1 MLQIIYYFSATPPH
15 KPTEL
20 ISGVFY
26 QAQYLG
32 STFIFVH
39 DSCEGLEWTQHAH
52 DVIALIKV
60 NGVPYNNVASIEP
73 VWYMHNIVI
82 FLVSYP

>member
-1 MLQIIYYFSATPPH
+1 MSARHFSYVTNYILFSATPPH
-15 KPTEL
+15 KPVEL

-39 DSCEGLEWTQHAH
+39 NSCEGLVWTQHAH

-60 NGVPYNNVASIEP
+60 NGAHRIC
-73 VWYMHNIVI
+73 MIM
-82 FLVSYP
+82 